1 MNGRAARTA
10 DLGALSDCAHEV
22 AAAFVSLASDIAV
35 VVDGKGVV
43 TGVALSAAAPLPA
56 GAEDWVGRPWTDTVT
71 GGTRRKIE
79 LMLADVALTG
89 VARRREVNLPADEG
103 EIPVAYTALRLGSR
117 GPVIAVGRDLRE
129 VAASQQRFLDV
140 QQQME
145 RSYWRAR
152 QLESRYRQLFQLAS
166 DAAMTVEAQ
175 SQRVVEAN
183 HAAARLFDSHDG
195 PLAGAV
201 TLALFE
207 PASRPGIQ
215 QLLDEVLAGGR
226 PGEAAAL
233 TASGEPVSVSA
244 TPFRARDGMRLL
256 LRLRAQSGGAK
267 ASGDLSLALAR
278 LVDTTRDGIVVT
290 GPDGHIAVAN
300 PAFVAMVGVASDSQ
314 LRGRA
319 LSDWLGRIPGDV
331 PALIAGVHGHGL
343 AQLVHTQLRPES
355 GHAPI
360 DVDVAAALISDGDPE
375 CFGFTL
381 RECAPATPTAE
392 RRRRRLDEAMA
403 ALETSLDDP
412 DVPRADLLLQAQRLA
427 QGHLAEC
434 ALDRCGSDV
443 QAAAALLGID
453 AKEVAGLQNLPN
465 LQSPRREPAPA
476 TPTTPATDTPDA

>member
-1 MNGRAARTA
+1 MNGRAARGA
-10 DLGALSDCAHEV
+10 DLGVLSDCAHEV

-35 VVDGKGVV
+35 VVDGRGVV
-43 TGVALSAAAPLPA
+43 TGVALSPAAPLPA
-56 GAEDWVGRPWTDTVT
+56 GAEDWIGRPWTDTVT

-103 EIPVAYTALRLGSR
+103 EIPVAYTAMRLGSG

-183 HAAARLFDSHDG
+183 HAAARLFEGHDG

-201 TLALFE
+201 TLSLFD
-207 PASRPGIQ
+207 PASRPALQRAFADALASGLPVEMATQ
-215 QLLDEVLAGGR
+215 VAGG
-226 PGEAAAL
+226 AA
-233 TASGEPVSVSA
+233 VSVSA

-256 LRLRAQSGGAK
+256 LRLRPQSGGAK
-267 ASGDLSLALAR
+267 SSGDLSLALAR

-290 GPDGHIAVAN
+290 GPDGHVVVAN
-300 PAFVAMVGVASDSQ
+300 PAFVAMVGVATETQ
-314 LRGRA
+314 LRGRL
-319 LSDWLGRIPGDV
+319 LSDWLGRIPQDV

-343 AQLVHTQLRPES
+343 AQLVRTQLRPEP
-355 GHAPI
+355 GRDPI
-360 DVDVAAALISDGDPE
+360 DVDVAAALISEGDPE

-381 RECAPATPTAE
+381 RECAPASPAADE
-392 RRRRRLDEAMA
+392 HRRQRLGQAMA

-412 DVPRADLLLQAQRLA
+412 DVPRGELMRHAERLA
-427 QGHLAEC
+427 QAHLAEC
-434 ALDRCGSDV
+434 ALARCGRDV
-443 QAAAALLGID
+443 RAAATMLGID
-453 AKEVAGLQNLPN
+453 PQALRALE
-465 LQSPRREPAPA
+465 SPQQAHTPAP
-476 TPTTPATDTPDA
+476 PATEPSER